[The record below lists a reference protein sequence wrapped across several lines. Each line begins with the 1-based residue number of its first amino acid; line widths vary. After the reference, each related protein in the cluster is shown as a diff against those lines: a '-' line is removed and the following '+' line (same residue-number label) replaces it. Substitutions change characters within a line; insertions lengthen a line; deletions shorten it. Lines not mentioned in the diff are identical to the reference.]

1 MDPLGFAWES
11 VIILECSMIDGSVVA
26 VSGTVVIVWLIKA
39 IVFRSKLPSFA
50 QIMRVR
56 SDSEPWQTLVRQSK
70 PVFDRKCKGK
80 KAKGTVEEP

>member
-50 QIMRVR
+50 QSCHPSQVR
-56 SDSEPWQTLVRQSK
+56 LGALANPSQAIKARLRQ
-70 PVFDRKCKGK
+70 
-80 KAKGTVEEP
+80 EM